1 MQAESVVVGTTPI
14 NLTVNLEPGGYL
26 AQPHA
31 VSGMEAVLYATVVDA
46 PTDDVDYFTAAGG
59 EFFTFTA
66 GTGTPTWAKSA
77 VGVAVVVAL
86 ARQP

>member
-1 MQAESVVVGTTPI
+1 MQAEPVAVGTTPVS
-14 NLTVNLEPGGYL
+14 LTANLEPGCYL
-26 AQPHA
+26 AQIRAAP
-31 VSGMEAVLYATVVDA
+31 GMVQLLYATATDA
-46 PTDDVDYFTAAGG
+46 PADDSDYFTVAGG
-59 EFFTFTA
+59 EFFTFVA

>member
-1 MQAESVVVGTTPI
+1 MQAEPVTVGTTPVS
-14 NLTVNLEPGGYL
+14 LTANLEPGCYL
-26 AQPHA
+26 AQPSA
-31 VSGMEAVLYATVVDA
+31 VPGMAAILYATAVDA
-46 PTDDVDYFTAAGG
+46 PADDDYFTAAGG

-66 GTGTPTWAKSA
+66 GSGTPTWAKSA